1 MVSETLATELER
13 YRIGPRLRALRLKKK
28 LGLVQLAAH
37 TGLSTAML
45 SKIERGQ
52 VFPTLPTL
60 LRIAMV
66 FGVGLDHFFTPDS
79 GRPLV
84 AVVRAEERMRLPA
97 PPDAEAPAWRFESLD
112 YPVANRRMESFL
124 AEFPPD
130 STPSA
135 PHQHGSAELIYMLDG
150 ELELTVGDEK
160 FVLGKG
166 DSVYFD
172 SSVPHSYCRKGM
184 AECSA
189 IVVTAGGQ

>member
-66 FGVGLDHFFTPDS
+66 FGVGLDHFFAPDS

-172 SSVPHSYCRKGM
+172 SSVPHSYCRKGT